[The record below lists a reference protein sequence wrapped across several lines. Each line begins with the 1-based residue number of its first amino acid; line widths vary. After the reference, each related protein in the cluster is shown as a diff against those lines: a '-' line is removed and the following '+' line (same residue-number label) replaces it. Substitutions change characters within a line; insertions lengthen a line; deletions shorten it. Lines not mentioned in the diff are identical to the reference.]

1 MRLKAMGIR
10 LSLAAFVAFAPA
22 MVPATAQAEDCVR
35 VVRAISDFTIQGDAW
50 TWWAHSSGRYAQ
62 STQPAAGS
70 VLVFKRSGRLNRG
83 HVSLVSRVV
92 DRRTIE
98 VDHSWLGGR
107 GLRRDMRVVDV
118 SAHNDWSA
126 VRVWHE
132 PGDTLGMRSYPTY
145 GFILPHGARP
155 QQVEPET
162 RLVVAP
168 AGRATRA
175 TMRLQTAQLEA
186 PHVAPT
192 VRPAHKPS
200 AVFTTV
206 AQNDAAPLSI
216 TPRRKPST
224 PAFAVA
230 DGDALRTLLPARK
243 PGAAAPATEVASA
256 ER

>member
-1 MRLKAMGIR
+1 MRLGTMGAR

-22 MVPATAQAEDCVR
+22 MIPAAAQAEDCVR
-35 VVRAISDFTIQGDAW
+35 VVRSISDFTIQGDAW
-50 TWWAHSSGRYAQ
+50 TWWAHASGRYAQ
-62 STQPAAGS
+62 SLQPAVGS

-83 HVSLVSRVV
+83 HVSLVSRIV

-107 GLRRDMRVVDV
+107 GLRRAMRVVDV

-132 PGDTLGMRSYPTY
+132 PGDTLGMRSYATY
-145 GFILPHGARP
+145 GFILPDGARP
-155 QQVEPET
+155 QTVDPQPRV
-162 RLVVAP
+162 VVAP
-168 AGRATRA
+168 AGRAARA
-175 TMRLQTAQLEA
+175 TVRLQTAQLEA
-186 PHVAPT
+186 PRVTPT

-200 AVFTTV
+200 ALLTTV
-206 AQNDAAPLSI
+206 AQNDTAPLSI

-224 PAFAVA
+224 PAIAVA
-230 DGDALRTLLPARK
+230 GVDSLRTLLPARK
-243 PGAAAPATEVASA
+243 PGGAPATEVASS

>member
-1 MRLKAMGIR
+1 M
-10 LSLAAFVAFAPA
+10 AFVPA
-22 MVPATAQAEDCVR
+22 VIPTTAQAEDCVR

-50 TWWAHSSGRYAQ
+50 TWWAHASGRYAQ
-62 STQPAAGS
+62 SSQPAAGS

-83 HVSLVSRVV
+83 HVSLVSRVI

-155 QQVEPET
+155 QHVDAEP
-162 RLVVAP
+162 RLAVAP
-168 AGRATRA
+168 AGRAARA
-175 TMRLQTAQLEA
+175 TVRLHTA
-186 PHVAPT
+186 
-192 VRPAHKPS
+192 R
-200 AVFTTV
+200 
-206 AQNDAAPLSI
+206 
-216 TPRRKPST
+216 
-224 PAFAVA
+224 
-230 DGDALRTLLPARK
+230 
-243 PGAAAPATEVASA
+243 
-256 ER
+256 